1 MAENRL
7 LKLDNGNMIPIVG
20 YGTWQ
25 INGEDSV
32 DKIVAAI
39 KAGYRHID
47 TAQAYQNE
55 ECVGKAIDICIKEG
69 VVKRPDLYV
78 SSKLNFFNPIGYRNT
93 INAFYE
99 SLEKLG
105 LDYLD
110 NYLIHWPNFTPD
122 DSLKYLNASSWAA
135 LEDLYSKGV
144 LKNLGVSNFQV
155 HHLEE
160 LFKTVQIKP
169 TVNQLNLSPQW
180 QQKQLVDFCWKQ
192 GIQPMAWQ
200 TIVTDEWAKRVLLP
214 IACKHNRS
222 IPQICLR
229 YGLQKGWGCLAK
241 TDVKEY
247 MLENMAVFDFK
258 LDDDDLAKM
267 DTLNSYPANHV
278 CQPDALYGILEYIE
292 KTTEKTLIEEIKFKL
307 FNALPFL
314 KVKYI
319 YKDINLYQ
327 IKYYLFNFLLIW
339 RNKFK
344 SREKSTIYLLGF
356 IPLFKIKRKIEA
368 SRQTLIPAYNIEELC
383 RM

>member
-1 MAENRL
+1 MENIIL
-7 LKLDNGNMIPIVG
+7 SNKNQVPALGFGTYMLNGKDCTNAVI
-20 YGTWQ
+20 
-25 INGEDSV
+25 E
-32 DKIVAAI
+32 AI
-39 KAGYRHID
+39 TLGYRHID
-47 TAQAYQNE
+47 TAVAYKNE
-55 ECVGKAIDICIKEG
+55 EFVGDAIEYCIKNNI
-69 VVKRPDLYV
+69 VKREELFINT
-78 SSKLNFFNPIGYRNT
+78 KLCHHEPIGYQ
-93 INAFYE
+93 NAMKSFHE
-99 SLEKLG
+99 SLKRLRV
-105 LDYLD
+105 DYLD
-110 NYLIHWPNFTPD
+110 SYLIHWPNVTKD
-122 DSLKYLNASSWAA
+122 GSWKQLNKETWKAM
-135 LEDLYSKGV
+135 EELYEQGLV
-144 LKNLGVSNFQV
+144 KNIGVSNFEI

-160 LFKTVQIKP
+160 LLKTAKIRP
-169 TVNQLNLSPQW
+169 AVNQLNLSPVW

-229 YGLQKGWGCLAK
+229 YGLQKGWGVLAK

-344 SREKSTIYLLGF
+344 SRENSMIYLLGF
-356 IPLFKIKRKIEA
+356 IPLFKIKRKIES